1 MTAARR
7 VRLAGRR
14 PSRHAHAAQLA
25 TRQMMRRQKNGLDTG
40 HRAVPLDTLCDP
52 RGPRVNITAT
62 RLAGLVEAQFCPARK
77 ARPRLSL
84 QTKALR
90 PHFGHSHHPREPPG
104 SRRSASPMVASGRR
118 PTRACWRALG
128 RLDFRGAF
136 TKALESGFASIS
148 NRYEFRHRTHSYLCA
163 SEFAGAFR
171 ENASHSRLPS
181 SEWEGLSSGSSVP
194 FDVPT
199 GSTS

>member
-1 MTAARR
+1 MFPAWKTLSESCQLENFGARF
-7 VRLAGRR
+7 ASRR
-14 PSRHAHAAQLA
+14 NARCS
-25 TRQMMRRQKNGLDTG
+25 
-40 HRAVPLDTLCDP
+40 VDTLCDP

-84 QTKALR
+84 QTTALR
-90 PHFGHSHHPREPPG
+90 PHFGHSHHR
-104 SRRSASPMVASGRR
+104 ASSWKPAVCFANGRVR
-118 PTRACWRALG
+118 
-128 RLDFRGAF
+128 
-136 TKALESGFASIS
+136 KAPDENMLEDAWQTGFSQSSFASIS

-171 ENASHSRLPS
+171 ENASESRPPS

-194 FDVPT
+194 FDVLT